1 MQRWNAPQIHAV
13 LADLGLPDLAVIA
26 DTAGIAALEARA
38 AGALS
43 FAEALRQ
50 ALTAFLSDARGS
62 PDQGH
67 DSALD
72 VIRSAPDSYGL
83 GADPSPAELTAVL
96 HAMLADDPNAR
107 IVLLT
112 DATVA
117 EPDYRFLPEYG
128 ESIAEHWVFRIIAP
142 AGWPFLQWAIVD
154 LRGTAPAYSYTF
166 D

>member
-1 MQRWNAPQIHAV
+1 MPTPNDPQVDAV
-13 LADLGLPDLAVIA
+13 LVALGLPDLTVIA
-26 DTAGIAALEARA
+26 DAAGIAALEARA
-38 AGALS
+38 AGALT

-50 ALTAFLSDARGS
+50 ALMAFLSDGRGS

-72 VIRSAPDSYGL
+72 VIRSDPDSYGL
-83 GADPSPAELTAVL
+83 KADPSPAAMTAVL
-96 HAMLADDPNAR
+96 HAILATDPNAR

-112 DATVA
+112 EAAVA
-117 EPDYRFLPEYG
+117 EPEYRFLPEYG
-128 ESIAEHWVFRIIAP
+128 ESITEHWVFRIIAP

-154 LRGTAPAYSYTF
+154 LRGAAPAYNYLF